1 MLAAGTAWSARMQAL
16 AQESDE
22 GIPAGEGIKRR
33 CNRVEE
39 SAHIEALSDPVH
51 VTLAVSGY
59 DEVRDPGLS

>member
-1 MLAAGTAWSARMQAL
+1 MQAL

-33 CNRVEE
+33 CNRVEA

-59 DEVRDPGLS
+59 DEVSDPGLS